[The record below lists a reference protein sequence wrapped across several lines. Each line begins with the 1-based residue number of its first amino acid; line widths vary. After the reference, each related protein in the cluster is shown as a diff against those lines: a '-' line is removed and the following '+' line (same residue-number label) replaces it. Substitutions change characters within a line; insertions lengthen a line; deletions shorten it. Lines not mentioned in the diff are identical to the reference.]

1 MSEPYILLRAALGLF
16 KKSPTELGD
25 TELQQVQRQARNG
38 LAIANPTK
46 PAYSVLRWVAKK
58 RQPNLHGL
66 NDALRFLSCYS
77 IKLI

>member
-46 PAYSVLRWVAKK
+46 PNLRY
-58 RQPNLHGL
+58 N
-66 NDALRFLSCYS
+66 C
-77 IKLI
+77 